1 MTEVYNPKTFIL
13 HAASHRQ
20 TSVHCEWSSTAA
32 SRRSLGSIS
41 VPVRLAVLSDQLIVI
56 ALVGRYPTNKLMI
69 YGLIS
74 MQEALRSP
82 PLARWRCLHPP
93 HSVLAPL
100 SRSYPQHKG
109 RLPILSSPFR
119 HSHQQN
125 HIATHLSDPVR
136 LACLIH
142 AASVRSEPESNSQSI
157 KMREH
162 LIAVLPR
169 VRQTNLM
176 LPGTSFSTVASL
188 PGQSCP
194 GYIWA
199 NLVFKDQVRFR
210 LLPCGVEHRG
220 AKTGHIVA
228 QKPLSCK
235 RFFEK
240 N

>member
-1 MTEVYNPKTFIL
+1 M
-13 HAASHRQ
+13 
-20 TSVHCEWSSTAA
+20 
-32 SRRSLGSIS
+32 
-41 VPVRLAVLSDQLIVI
+41 RLAVLSDQLIVI

-74 MQEALRSP
+74 MQEASRSP
-82 PLARWRCLHPP
+82 PLANQGCPQPP
-93 HSVLAPL
+93 HSVLASL
-100 SRSYPQHKG
+100 SRRYPQHKG

-119 HSHQQN
+119 HFHQPN
-125 HIATHLSDPVR
+125 HIATHRLNHVR

-194 GYIWA
+194 GYI
-199 NLVFKDQVRFR
+199 
-210 LLPCGVEHRG
+210 
-220 AKTGHIVA
+220 
-228 QKPLSCK
+228 
-235 RFFEK
+235 
-240 N
+240 